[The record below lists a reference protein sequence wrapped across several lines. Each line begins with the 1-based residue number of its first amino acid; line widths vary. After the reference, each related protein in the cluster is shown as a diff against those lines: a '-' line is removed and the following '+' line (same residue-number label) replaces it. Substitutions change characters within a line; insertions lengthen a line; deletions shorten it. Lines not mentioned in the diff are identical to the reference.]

1 MNSNQLFRQVVRRI
15 LTTKFVPRDRFQKR
29 RLRRLL
35 KQAKKNSP
43 FYRELYKDIDLSQ
56 ITPYNIAELP
66 AVTKSQLIENYD
78 DWVCDADIHKEDVIE
93 YASNVQNIGR
103 LYLDKYYITSTSGS
117 TGEKLKVIN
126 EQKDFIE
133 MLAMGAIDTWPK
145 LSYSIDIAKSHRPV
159 VYIAPTDGFYASV
172 LVSRAYMNLSD
183 NFNSEIIDFRVP
195 IDELVLRLNQINPI
209 LIGGYVSTF
218 LILADEAKAGRLNIN
233 VKYMVS
239 IGTAYSEE
247 DRQRVKEAFDCET
260 FTSYSCTE
268 VGEIGCE
275 CIYGHYHLAKGV
287 IVEPVDDN
295 LNVIEDGKESSGVLV
310 TNLWNRSMPFIR
322 YLLNDRCI
330 VHNEQCKCGCKT
342 KWIEVIGREV
352 IRVYFLNDDNKVIQ
366 MTDFMFEAILN
377 DICSGKADH
386 QMIIDGNTIEMR
398 FNIKN
403 DFIKFSQFKRIRS
416 RIQELANVNDL
427 SLDVVL
433 SDALPIV
440 DNSGKTK
447 RIIIRQRKDV
457 NK

>member
-1 MNSNQLFRQVVRRI
+1 MSNSQLFRQVVRRA
-15 LTTKFVPRDRFQKR
+15 LTTRFVPRGKYQKR

-35 KQAKKNSP
+35 KQTKKNSK
-43 FYRELYKDIDLSQ
+43 FYRELYKDIDLSK

-66 AVTKSQLIENYD
+66 AVTKSQLIENYN
-78 DWVCDADIHKEDVIE
+78 DWVCDEHIRKDDVIE
-93 YASNVQNIGR
+93 YASNIQNIGR

-126 EQKDFIE
+126 SEKDFIE

-145 LSYSIDIAKSHRPV
+145 LSYSFDISRSHRPV

-172 LVSRAYMNLSD
+172 LVSRAYLNLSD

-218 LILADEAKAGRLNIN
+218 LILADEAKAGRLHIN

-247 DRQRVKEAFDCET
+247 DRQRVKDAFGCET

-268 VGEIGCE
+268 AGEIGCE
-275 CIYGHYHLAKGV
+275 CEYGHYHLTKGV
-287 IVEPVDDN
+287 IVEPVDDD
-295 LNVIEDGKESSGVLV
+295 LNVIEDGKESSGVLI
-310 TNLWNRSMPFIR
+310 TNLWNKSMPFIR

-330 VHNEQCKCGCKT
+330 VHSEPCPCGCKN

-352 IRVYFLNDDNKVIQ
+352 IRLYFLNDDNKVVQ

-377 DICSGKADH
+377 DICNGKADH
-386 QMIIDGNTIEMR
+386 QMIISGNTIEMR
-398 FNIKN
+398 FNIQN
-403 DFIKFSQFKRIRS
+403 DFVKFSQFKRIRS
-416 RIQELANVNDL
+416 RIQELANANDL
-427 SLDVVL
+427 HLDVLL
-433 SDALPIV
+433 SNELPIV
-440 DNSGKTK
+440 DSSGKTK
-447 RIIIRQRKDV
+447 RILIKKGNV
-457 NK
+457 